1 MGFWE
6 MIRRYA
12 RQRREYLYRK
22 SLEGKE
28 KQDYERK
35 QKLRKALAEGKEIP
49 TELRDDVERL
59 TKQIQLEDENTQEL
73 QSIVDDEY
81 ANCGIEDPTVFIT
94 TSRDPSSRL
103 TQFAKEMRLVIPN
116 ARKMN
121 RGGHTIPEIIN
132 TCKAKGVT
140 DVIVLHETR
149 GQPDGL
155 IVCHLPFGPT
165 AFFGLSNCVLR
176 HDIDD
181 VAPLSLAY
189 PHLIFHNFTTK
200 LGERTTNILK
210 YIFPVPKDESKR
222 VITFGNDN
230 DFISFR
236 HHMYEKNGKKVELD
250 EVGPRF
256 EMKLYQIRLGTLD
269 QEDADIEWA
278 LRPFMRTSRKRQAL

>member
-28 KQDYERK
+28 KVEYEKK

-49 TELRDDVERL
+49 TELQDEVDRL
-59 TKQIQLEDENTQEL
+59 SKQIQLENETSQKL

-94 TSRDPSSRL
+94 TSRNPSSRL
-103 TQFAKEMRLVIPN
+103 AQFAKEIRLVIPN
-116 ARKMN
+116 AQIMN
-121 RGGHTIPEIIN
+121 RGGHTISEIIA

-155 IVCHLPFGPT
+155 IISHLPFGPT

-176 HDIDD
+176 HDIDN

-189 PHLIFHNFTTK
+189 PHLIFHNISTK
-200 LGERTTNILK
+200 LGERTSNILK
-210 YIFPVPKDESKR
+210 YLFPVPKDESKR
-222 VITFGNDN
+222 VITFANDN

-236 HHMYEKNGKKVELD
+236 HHVYEKEGRDVELE

-269 QEDADIEWA
+269 QEEADVEWA
-278 LRPFMRTSRKRQAL
+278 LRPFMNTSRKRHAL

>member
-1 MGFWE
+1 

-28 KQDYERK
+28 KQEYERK

-49 TELRDDVERL
+49 TELQGDLDYL
-59 TKQIQLEDENTQEL
+59 SKQIQLEDENTQKVHDM
-73 QSIVDDEY
+73 VDDEY
-81 ANCGIEDPTVFIT
+81 ANAGVEDPTVFIT
-94 TSRDPSSRL
+94 TSRNPSARL
-103 TQFAKEMRLVIPN
+103 AQFAKEMRLVIPN
-116 ARKMN
+116 AQRMN
-121 RGGHTIPEIIN
+121 RGGHTISEIIN

-140 DVIVLHETR
+140 DIIVAHETR

-176 HDIDD
+176 HDIEG

-189 PHLIFHNFTTK
+189 PHLIFNNFSSK

-210 YIFPVPKDESKR
+210 YLFPVPKDESKR
-222 VITFGNDN
+222 VITFSNDN
-230 DFISFR
+230 DFVSFR
-236 HHMYEKNGKKVELD
+236 HHMFEKDGRKVELE

-269 QEDADIEWA
+269 QEEADVEWA
-278 LRPFMRTSRKRQAL
+278 LRPFMRTSRKRHA